1 MVDFNDIKFK
11 GKDENF
17 NNLKGGIK
25 RESITDSSLLN
36 IFDKVD
42 NNPKDGIL
50 DAKEVSV
57 FQQKVAEAA
66 QGGRD
71 AKLSK
76 REAGKYLEGLG
87 VKVENSALF
96 SFINKLSSESTK
108 VKSSTVNENG
118 DSVTEYEDGTTETI
132 KKDGTKIVKKGTTT
146 TTYKKNA
153 DGEYI
158 ISEEVFVDPQDG
170 STTTTTY
177 ENGKKATSKK
187 EYPNGN
193 IEDTT
198 YTDGKKSQT
207 VKTLSNGN
215 TETILYDGEE
225 QPQKRTVTKDD
236 GKTEEV
242 YEYTNG
248 SSFLTTKKENIGTDQ
263 ERVTT
268 YTKNQ
273 DGTITEKSEDSTGTK
288 EVIKD
293 GSNVIKEVV
302 KNNDG
307 SSYEKNVDGNVTTET
322 TIDKSGNKTVK
333 QTESQGENTVETVTD
348 ASKNKTRTVLNEN
361 GRALSQSYID
371 ARTGKTQ
378 SVTYDGNGNTTGIVV
393 QFGENAQRIANKFG
407 CTKEELL
414 EANGKKPG
422 EDFEVGET
430 IIVPKEIK
438 ANNKYLKN
446 RKSAEAAIRAKQID
460 TQYRRMGLKNY
471 ERSGEKFEYGGKTY
485 TVIGTM
491 KTRARLLVRDSKGNI
506 TVASHDNKI
515 LKESYVLATNAFDS
529 GEKVTGKARG
539 QNGDI
544 VDNGQYV
551 RIGKRD
557 AHGRSVVV
565 DKNGQQ
571 WIMAHDGTLLK
582 EEYVEA
588 SNVYDIAKDNLS
600 TSTFNKGIKYAKVNG
615 KVYYFSA
622 DGKVLDQ
629 KQAAKMEADAIIKEL
644 DDAADGFVFGLG
656 TDEEQMIKANKA
668 ITDPAVLAYINEH
681 YADKYA
687 DEVASG
693 KYKSAYEAFL
703 ASEIKDREVYTL
715 NADLVANGAILEQ
728 ARRDEVIFTN
738 LTTYGEHSENVNA
751 GLKAVTTR
759 TDYDNLQNASQKYN
773 EEHGIKGHF
782 EDQDSLQALLYHQT
796 DGDAEEMDAANRNL
810 TDGKSV
816 LTEEEKIRIK
826 AEVGTYYVEE
836 GNTEKAY
843 SSFNRDIYAQ
853 MDELLPEGK
862 KVADTASQADRMIAG
877 YGDFTNVQIAD
888 EAISYLK
895 KAAKAYKDTE
905 EQLSG
910 AAAVNGAG
918 TGAASIYHQNAE
930 DFATK
935 AFQLIKNDEILE
947 IIMKKA
953 PEDYK
958 NITEKIKFE
967 TSGDIDFSKLML
979 ESTSVE
985 AVLSQDEISK
995 NQQVVQL
1002 IKNNISLLEKSYRD
1016 SVDSEGF
1023 KMDFI
1028 NGMRQTMFMGTTRDD
1043 VDNVYAIANSNLNKL
1058 SMAAEGKLVDAN
1070 GQPIAF
1076 DKAVEM
1082 FTGMN
1087 LQELNNEYLT
1097 HQALGEAGFDVFTS
1111 LVTLPIGGAGA
1122 LKLVG
1127 SVGTIGKAVKTVK
1140 TLNNVVKAVGSGVA
1154 VGTGQYMI
1162 DSADMQT
1169 SVMGNTMERRAAAEN
1184 KAMEAGLS
1192 AAAGVGIGGAT
1203 EQVASRVSSTA
1214 GKVLTQATGYS
1225 ADLGSATA
1233 ITASFNGG
1241 DWTEGFGMN
1250 AGITSVGYI
1259 FGVRTS
1265 IKMNGVNAKSLD
1277 DLLKLHKLGFE
1288 NKNLPDPLSESNV
1301 NSLKKLKIDE
1311 AQNYLTDRGYKV
1323 EIKDNKLVY
1332 ADNQGLHELSFSK
1345 TDGVVSNILDTST
1358 KLSDTEFKQITD
1370 YMKKCDETE
1379 FNRIK
1384 QELIDGGLTEDQLKK
1399 LDEIVIST
1407 AERQSAT
1414 DINRFLKDNNIE
1426 VSDNKIINGN
1436 GNISFAKDGTKYTLY
1451 YENGKLTTCRVKID
1465 KETKR
1470 YYKYDSAG
1478 KKTDISKDEFLK
1490 LKESSNNKYNQ
1501 TINEL
1506 NGDSTPAPQPNDPAN
1521 DIKLKQKLGEKLHT
1535 LYVKI
1540 DAAIDKI
1547 KNIADFNKLKT
1558 IIETKFD
1565 KFKEEMNTLISK
1577 LKAKAQSL
1585 ELFDKPAQPSVI
1597 NTPSTDVQISE
1608 DIKKLFSEN
1617 TQNKLKSK
1625 LGNGQTAK
1633 LTKNDIEYTVKN
1645 NNGKIE
1651 IISQKTKSAVNQ
1663 SDPLTTPAQ
1672 TPDNNVPLKKLDYP
1686 EIFTPDSPIQL
1697 EHGQKYVINPA
1708 QNHNTQIS
1716 MGFGVANLDVNDKLF
1731 LQKFA
1736 ELKEGESFTVG
1747 SWEGN
1752 ADYKIGSMN
1761 LGVSREHFTV
1771 IKENGQMVIV
1781 DKKSTNGTKI
1791 QNNIHKPISSQE
1803 IKSYFVNNQ
1812 INPKLYNVNTS
1823 LGSLYLDEIDYKNIE
1838 KLMNVCNGRYINTW
1852 KSTSGTDHIE
1862 NIQKLALLAK
1872 TLRKI
1877 GAVDDYL
1884 KLGSHEWDLVVNT
1897 TCQKDPQAIHA
1908 IGTYKN
1914 SSQHINKAL
1923 SGQDPMDNIVK
1934 QQINELTNF
1943 LNGQTINKKVKLY
1956 RGDSYGGLSLLKT
1969 KNGKSVGAE
1978 MERLIANGASPA
1990 KIKKFVAENL
2000 QGKSILQERF
2010 MSTTL
2015 TKDIATNW
2023 AKKDICGKGYNKNGC
2038 IRWDIYAPAGTK
2050 GASVEDFTPY
2060 KLKENEVL
2068 LQRSSSL
2075 DIMNAEYDPNEN
2087 IWIITA
2093 MVRQ

>member
-11 GKDENF
+11 GKDDDF
-17 NNLKGGIK
+17 NTLKGGIK

-248 SSFLTTKKENIGTDQ
+248 SSFLTTKKENIGTNQ

-361 GRALSQSYID
+361 RRALSQSYTD

-378 SVTYDGNGNTTGIVV
+378 SVNYDGNGNTTGIVV

-407 CTKEELL
+407 CTKAELL

-644 DDAADGFVFGLG
+644 DDAADGLVFGLG

-728 ARRDEVIFTN
+728 TRRNEVIFTN

-877 YGDFTNVQIAD
+877 YGEFTNEQIAD

-895 KAAKAYKDTE
+895 KAAKAYQDTK

-910 AAAVNGAG
+910 VAAVNGAG
-918 TGAASIYHQNAE
+918 TGIASIYHQNAE

-1087 LQELNNEYLT
+1087 LQELNNEYLI

-1384 QELIDGGLTEDQLKK
+1384 QELMDGGLTEEQLKK
-1399 LDEIVIST
+1399 LDEVTPKPKPIT
-1407 AERQSAT
+1407 E
-1414 DINRFLKDNNIE
+1414 DNEEI
-1426 VSDNKIINGN
+1426 
-1436 GNISFAKDGTKYTLY
+1436 
-1451 YENGKLTTCRVKID
+1451 
-1465 KETKR
+1465 
-1470 YYKYDSAG
+1470 
-1478 KKTDISKDEFLK
+1478 
-1490 LKESSNNKYNQ
+1490 
-1501 TINEL
+1501 
-1506 NGDSTPAPQPNDPAN
+1506 DPAN
-1521 DIKLKQKLGEKLHT
+1521 DIKLKEKLGEKLHN

-1540 DAAIDKI
+1540 NNAIGQLKTIDGY
-1547 KNIADFNKLKT
+1547 NKLKT
-1558 IIETKFD
+1558 IIETNFS
-1565 KFKEEMNTLISK
+1565 KFKEEMSSLLSK

-1585 ELFDKPAQPSVI
+1585 KLFDNNSVEIHSPKAIKHSQSLSKNQQAELPS
-1597 NTPSTDVQISE
+1597 D
-1608 DIKKLFSEN
+1608 
-1617 TQNKLKSK
+1617 
-1625 LGNGQTAK
+1625 AK
-1633 LTKNDIEYTVKN
+1633 LIIGGEVLDMENLPPNIKNKIDNLQDGQSIKIGRDDINSN
-1645 NNGKIE
+1645 NNTI
-1651 IISQKTKSAVNQ
+1651 
-1663 SDPLTTPAQ
+1663 
-1672 TPDNNVPLKKLDYP
+1672 
-1686 EIFTPDSPIQL
+1686 
-1697 EHGQKYVINPA
+1697 
-1708 QNHNTQIS
+1708 
-1716 MGFGVANLDVNDKLF
+1716 
-1731 LQKFA
+1731 
-1736 ELKEGESFTVG
+1736 
-1747 SWEGN
+1747 
-1752 ADYKIGSMN
+1752 
-1761 LGVSREHFTV
+1761 SREHL
-1771 IKENGQMVIV
+1771 IIKKENGKLTIE
-1781 DKKSTNGTKI
+1781 DTSTNGIFMMDKEGFEAYKSI
-1791 QNNIHKPISSQE
+1791 QNRKLQNRELNTYEYEALEKQFLQNTDYDYVTLNKLMSKLDTSSHEFRNIMKYTTTNNKQILEQFVESGIKKGSTLGTKDITAQDLSLLMTFNRNNSNVTDLLSTPKNIDKFLDKTKQELTKLREVHGENYIIETGETWDISNKE
-1803 IKSYFVNNQ
+1803 IADAIEFGYTDFKGT
-1812 INPKLYNVNTS
+1812 NVKVSAADNILDDVENLIHGKDYIQKFDNNTS
-1823 LGSLYLDEIDYKNIE
+1823 LDKMFQSTQTGDVASINGTMFVNDGEKMVQLALKEDSFRELFPPVQRFSMHQGGVGTCYLDTSINILANSKKGRAKIYQMIGEEYQNGKKVYYTTTNNSNGQKTYFERFTRHGNHLLDKNGLAIIE
-1838 KLMNVCNGRYINTW
+1838 QGWC
-1852 KSTSGTDHIE
+1852 
-1862 NIQKLALLAK
+1862 
-1872 TLRKI
+1872 
-1877 GAVDDYL
+1877 
-1884 KLGSHEWDLVVNT
+1884 
-1897 TCQKDPQAIHA
+1897 
-1908 IGTYKN
+1908 KN
-1914 SSQHINKAL
+1914 SARSARMWNPGATQIMLANEGGNGIDALYGLTGDRAIMIDNKPEIEQKI
-1923 SGQDPMDNIVK
+1923 S
-1934 QQINELTNF
+1934 ELASRDDVF
-1943 LNGQTINKKVKLY
+1943 I
-1956 RGDSYGGLSLLKT
+1956 YGGTRNVDGQGHDKYLNKT
-1969 KNGKSVGAE
+1969 YNLAQTHAYSIKGYDKNTNSV
-1978 MERLIANGASPA
+1978 LIANPWHSGVE
-1990 KIKKFVAENL
+1990 IKVPMDEFLKQFR
-2000 QGKSILQERF
+2000 SIQ
-2010 MSTTL
+2010 
-2015 TKDIATNW
+2015 IA
-2023 AKKDICGKGYNKNGC
+2023 
-2038 IRWDIYAPAGTK
+2038 
-2050 GASVEDFTPY
+2050 
-2060 KLKENEVL
+2060 
-2068 LQRSSSL
+2068 Q
-2075 DIMNAEYDPNEN
+2075 IM
-2087 IWIITA
+2087 
-2093 MVRQ
+2093 

>member
-11 GKDENF
+11 GKDDDF
-17 NNLKGGIK
+17 NTLKGGIK

-248 SSFLTTKKENIGTDQ
+248 SSFLTTKKENVGTDQ

-333 QTESQGENTVETVTD
+333 QTVSQGENTVETITD

-407 CTKEELL
+407 CTKAELL

-644 DDAADGFVFGLG
+644 DDAADGLVFGLG

-877 YGDFTNVQIAD
+877 YGEFTNEQIAD

-895 KAAKAYKDTE
+895 KAAKAYQDTK

-910 AAAVNGAG
+910 VAAVNGAG
-918 TGAASIYHQNAE
+918 TGIASIYHQNAE

-1127 SVGTIGKAVKTVK
+1127 SLGTVGKAVKTVK

-1162 DSADMQT
+1162 DRADMQT

-1323 EIKDNKLVY
+1323 EIKDDKLVY

-1384 QELIDGGLTEDQLKK
+1384 QELMDGGLTEEQLKK
-1399 LDEIVIST
+1399 LDEVTPKPKPIT
-1407 AERQSAT
+1407 E
-1414 DINRFLKDNNIE
+1414 DNEEI
-1426 VSDNKIINGN
+1426 
-1436 GNISFAKDGTKYTLY
+1436 
-1451 YENGKLTTCRVKID
+1451 
-1465 KETKR
+1465 
-1470 YYKYDSAG
+1470 
-1478 KKTDISKDEFLK
+1478 
-1490 LKESSNNKYNQ
+1490 
-1501 TINEL
+1501 
-1506 NGDSTPAPQPNDPAN
+1506 DPAN
-1521 DIKLKQKLGEKLHT
+1521 DIKLKEKLGEKLHN

-1540 DAAIDKI
+1540 NNAIGQLKTIDGY
-1547 KNIADFNKLKT
+1547 NKLKT
-1558 IIETKFD
+1558 IIETNFS
-1565 KFKEEMNTLISK
+1565 KFKEEMSSLLSK

-1585 ELFDKPAQPSVI
+1585 KLFDNNSVEIHSPKAIKHSQSLSKNQQAELPS
-1597 NTPSTDVQISE
+1597 D
-1608 DIKKLFSEN
+1608 
-1617 TQNKLKSK
+1617 
-1625 LGNGQTAK
+1625 AK
-1633 LTKNDIEYTVKN
+1633 LIIGGEVLDMENLPPNIKNKIDNLQDGQSIKIGRDDINSN
-1645 NNGKIE
+1645 NNTI
-1651 IISQKTKSAVNQ
+1651 
-1663 SDPLTTPAQ
+1663 
-1672 TPDNNVPLKKLDYP
+1672 
-1686 EIFTPDSPIQL
+1686 
-1697 EHGQKYVINPA
+1697 
-1708 QNHNTQIS
+1708 
-1716 MGFGVANLDVNDKLF
+1716 
-1731 LQKFA
+1731 
-1736 ELKEGESFTVG
+1736 
-1747 SWEGN
+1747 
-1752 ADYKIGSMN
+1752 
-1761 LGVSREHFTV
+1761 SREHL
-1771 IKENGQMVIV
+1771 IIKKENGKLTIE
-1781 DKKSTNGTKI
+1781 DTSTNGIFMMDKEGFEAYKSI
-1791 QNNIHKPISSQE
+1791 QNRKLQNRELNTYEYEALEKQFLQNTDYDYVTLNKLMSKLDTSSHEFRNIMKYTTTNNKQILEQFVESGIKKGSTLGTKDITAQDLSLLMTFNRNNSNVTDLLSTPKNIDKFLDKTKQELTKLREVHGENYIIETGETWDISNKE
-1803 IKSYFVNNQ
+1803 IADAIEFGYTDFKGT
-1812 INPKLYNVNTS
+1812 NVKVSAADNILDDVENLIHGKDYIQKFDNNTS
-1823 LGSLYLDEIDYKNIE
+1823 LDKMFQSTQTGDVASINGTMFVNDGEKMVQLALKEDSFRELFPPVQRFSMHQGGVGTCYLDTSINILANSKKGRAKIYQMIGEEYQNGKKVYYTTTNNSNGQKTYFERFTRHGNHLLDKNGLAIIE
-1838 KLMNVCNGRYINTW
+1838 QGWC
-1852 KSTSGTDHIE
+1852 
-1862 NIQKLALLAK
+1862 
-1872 TLRKI
+1872 
-1877 GAVDDYL
+1877 
-1884 KLGSHEWDLVVNT
+1884 
-1897 TCQKDPQAIHA
+1897 
-1908 IGTYKN
+1908 KN
-1914 SSQHINKAL
+1914 SARSARMWNPGATQIMLANEGGNGIDALYGLTGDRAIMIDNKPEIEQKI
-1923 SGQDPMDNIVK
+1923 S
-1934 QQINELTNF
+1934 ELASRDDVF
-1943 LNGQTINKKVKLY
+1943 I
-1956 RGDSYGGLSLLKT
+1956 YGGTRNVDGQGHDKYLNKT
-1969 KNGKSVGAE
+1969 YNLAQTHAYSIKGYDKNTNSV
-1978 MERLIANGASPA
+1978 LIANPWHSGVE
-1990 KIKKFVAENL
+1990 IKVPMDEFLKQFR
-2000 QGKSILQERF
+2000 SIQ
-2010 MSTTL
+2010 
-2015 TKDIATNW
+2015 IA
-2023 AKKDICGKGYNKNGC
+2023 
-2038 IRWDIYAPAGTK
+2038 
-2050 GASVEDFTPY
+2050 
-2060 KLKENEVL
+2060 
-2068 LQRSSSL
+2068 Q
-2075 DIMNAEYDPNEN
+2075 IM
-2087 IWIITA
+2087 
-2093 MVRQ
+2093 

>member
-11 GKDENF
+11 GKDDDF
-17 NNLKGGIK
+17 NTLKGGIK

-215 TETILYDGEE
+215 TETILYGGEE

-333 QTESQGENTVETVTD
+333 QTVSQGENTVETITD
-348 ASKNKTRTVLNEN
+348 VSKNKTRTVLNEN

-539 QNGDI
+539 QNGN
-544 VDNGQYV
+544 VVNNGEYV
-551 RIGKRD
+551 RIGERD

-751 GLKAVTTR
+751 GLNAVTTR

-877 YGDFTNVQIAD
+877 YGEFTNEQIAD

-895 KAAKAYKDTE
+895 KAAKAYQDTK

-910 AAAVNGAG
+910 VAAVNGAG
-918 TGAASIYHQNAE
+918 TGIASIYHQNAE

-1076 DKAVEM
+1076 NKAVEM

-1162 DSADMQT
+1162 DRADMQT

-1384 QELIDGGLTEDQLKK
+1384 QELMDGGLTEEQLKK
-1399 LDEIVIST
+1399 LDEVTPKPKPIT
-1407 AERQSAT
+1407 E
-1414 DINRFLKDNNIE
+1414 DNEEI
-1426 VSDNKIINGN
+1426 
-1436 GNISFAKDGTKYTLY
+1436 
-1451 YENGKLTTCRVKID
+1451 
-1465 KETKR
+1465 
-1470 YYKYDSAG
+1470 
-1478 KKTDISKDEFLK
+1478 
-1490 LKESSNNKYNQ
+1490 
-1501 TINEL
+1501 
-1506 NGDSTPAPQPNDPAN
+1506 DPAN
-1521 DIKLKQKLGEKLHT
+1521 DIKLKEKLGEKLHN

-1540 DAAIDKI
+1540 NNAIGQLKTIDGY
-1547 KNIADFNKLKT
+1547 NKLKT
-1558 IIETKFD
+1558 IIETNFS
-1565 KFKEEMNTLISK
+1565 KFKEEMSSLLSK

-1585 ELFDKPAQPSVI
+1585 KLFDNNSVEIQSPKAIKHSQSLSKNQQTELPS
-1597 NTPSTDVQISE
+1597 D
-1608 DIKKLFSEN
+1608 
-1617 TQNKLKSK
+1617 
-1625 LGNGQTAK
+1625 AK
-1633 LTKNDIEYTVKN
+1633 LIIGGEVLDMENLPPNIKNKIDNLQDGQSIKIGRDDINSN
-1645 NNGKIE
+1645 NNTI
-1651 IISQKTKSAVNQ
+1651 
-1663 SDPLTTPAQ
+1663 
-1672 TPDNNVPLKKLDYP
+1672 
-1686 EIFTPDSPIQL
+1686 
-1697 EHGQKYVINPA
+1697 
-1708 QNHNTQIS
+1708 
-1716 MGFGVANLDVNDKLF
+1716 
-1731 LQKFA
+1731 
-1736 ELKEGESFTVG
+1736 
-1747 SWEGN
+1747 
-1752 ADYKIGSMN
+1752 
-1761 LGVSREHFTV
+1761 SREHL
-1771 IKENGQMVIV
+1771 IIKKENGKLTIE
-1781 DKKSTNGTKI
+1781 DTSTNGTFMMDKQDFEAYKSI
-1791 QNNIHKPISSQE
+1791 QNRKLQNRELNTYEYEALEKQFLQSTDYDFVTLNKLMSKLDTSSHEFRNIMKYTTTNNKQILEQFVESGIKKGSILGTKDITAQDLSLLMTFNRNNSNVTDLLSTPKNIDKFLDKTKQELTKLREVHGENYIIETGENWDISNKE
-1803 IKSYFVNNQ
+1803 IADAIEFGYTDFKGT
-1812 INPKLYNVNTS
+1812 NVKVSAADNILDDVENLIHGKDYIQKFDNNTS
-1823 LGSLYLDEIDYKNIE
+1823 LDKMFQSTQTGDVASINGTMFVNDGEKMVQLALKEDSFRELFPPVQRFSMHQGRVGTCYLDTSINILANSKKGRAKIYQMIGE
-1838 KLMNVCNGRYINTW
+1838 EYQNGKKVYYTTTHNGNGQKTYFERFTRHANHLLDRNGLAI
-1852 KSTSGTDHIE
+1852 IE
-1862 NIQKLALLAK
+1862 Q
-1872 TLRKI
+1872 
-1877 GAVDDYL
+1877 GY
-1884 KLGSHEWDLVVNT
+1884 
-1897 TCQKDPQAIHA
+1897 C
-1908 IGTYKN
+1908 KN
-1914 SSQHINKAL
+1914 SGRIAREWKPGETQIMLANKYGYGDEAL
-1923 SGQDPMDNIVK
+1923 YGLTGDKAIMIMDKNDMKKKI
-1934 QQINELTNF
+1934 ISLAGRDDEFIFGGTRDI
-1943 LNGQTINKKVKLY
+1943 NGQ
-1956 RGDSYGGLSLLKT
+1956 GDDKYLNRDYDLAQTHAYSIKGYD
-1969 KNGKSVGAE
+1969 KNTNSV
-1978 MERLIANGASPA
+1978 LIANPWHSGVE
-1990 KIKKFVAENL
+1990 IKVPMDEFLKQF
-2000 QGKSILQERF
+2000 S
-2010 MSTTL
+2010 
-2015 TKDIATNW
+2015 DIEIA
-2023 AKKDICGKGYNKNGC
+2023 
-2038 IRWDIYAPAGTK
+2038 
-2050 GASVEDFTPY
+2050 
-2060 KLKENEVL
+2060 
-2068 LQRSSSL
+2068 Q
-2075 DIMNAEYDPNEN
+2075 IM
-2087 IWIITA
+2087 
-2093 MVRQ
+2093 

>member
-11 GKDENF
+11 GKDDDF
-17 NNLKGGIK
+17 NTLKGGIK

-158 ISEEVFVDPQDG
+158 ISEEVFVDSKDG

-177 ENGKKATSKK
+177 EDGKMTTSKK

-198 YTDGKKSQT
+198 YTGGKKSQT

-248 SSFLTTKKENIGTDQ
+248 SSFLTTKKENIGTNQ

-333 QTESQGENTVETVTD
+333 QTVSQGENTVETITD

-407 CTKEELL
+407 CTKAELL

-539 QNGDI
+539 QNGN
-544 VDNGQYV
+544 VVNNGEYV
-551 RIGKRD
+551 RIGERD

-622 DGKVLDQ
+622 GGKVLDQ

-877 YGDFTNVQIAD
+877 YGEFTNEQIAD

-895 KAAKAYKDTE
+895 KAAKAYQDTE

-910 AAAVNGAG
+910 VAAVNGAG
-918 TGAASIYHQNAE
+918 TGTASIYHQNAE

-1127 SVGTIGKAVKTVK
+1127 SLGTVGKAVKTVK

-1162 DSADMQT
+1162 DRADMQT

-1384 QELIDGGLTEDQLKK
+1384 QELMDGGLTEEQLKK
-1399 LDEIVIST
+1399 LDEVTPKPKPIT
-1407 AERQSAT
+1407 E
-1414 DINRFLKDNNIE
+1414 DNEEI
-1426 VSDNKIINGN
+1426 
-1436 GNISFAKDGTKYTLY
+1436 
-1451 YENGKLTTCRVKID
+1451 
-1465 KETKR
+1465 
-1470 YYKYDSAG
+1470 
-1478 KKTDISKDEFLK
+1478 
-1490 LKESSNNKYNQ
+1490 
-1501 TINEL
+1501 
-1506 NGDSTPAPQPNDPAN
+1506 DPAN
-1521 DIKLKQKLGEKLHT
+1521 DIKLKEKLGEKLHN

-1540 DAAIDKI
+1540 NNAIGQLKTIDGY
-1547 KNIADFNKLKT
+1547 NKLKT
-1558 IIETKFD
+1558 IIETNFS
-1565 KFKEEMNTLISK
+1565 KFKEEMSSLLSK

-1585 ELFDKPAQPSVI
+1585 KLFDNNSVEIHSPKAIKHSQSLSKNQQAELPS
-1597 NTPSTDVQISE
+1597 D
-1608 DIKKLFSEN
+1608 
-1617 TQNKLKSK
+1617 
-1625 LGNGQTAK
+1625 AK
-1633 LTKNDIEYTVKN
+1633 LIIGGEVLDMENLPPNIKNKIDNLQDGQSIKIGRDDINSN
-1645 NNGKIE
+1645 NNTI
-1651 IISQKTKSAVNQ
+1651 
-1663 SDPLTTPAQ
+1663 
-1672 TPDNNVPLKKLDYP
+1672 
-1686 EIFTPDSPIQL
+1686 
-1697 EHGQKYVINPA
+1697 
-1708 QNHNTQIS
+1708 
-1716 MGFGVANLDVNDKLF
+1716 
-1731 LQKFA
+1731 
-1736 ELKEGESFTVG
+1736 
-1747 SWEGN
+1747 
-1752 ADYKIGSMN
+1752 
-1761 LGVSREHFTV
+1761 SREHL
-1771 IKENGQMVIV
+1771 IIKKENGKLTIE
-1781 DKKSTNGTKI
+1781 DTSTNGIFMMDKEGFEAYKSI
-1791 QNNIHKPISSQE
+1791 QNRKLQNRELNTYEYEALEKQFLQNTDYDYVTLNKLMSKLDTSSHEFRNIMKYTTTNNKQILEQFVESGIKKGSTLGTKDITAQDLSLLMTFNRNNSNVTDLLSTPKNIDKFLDKTKQELTKLREVHGENYIIETGETWDISNKE
-1803 IKSYFVNNQ
+1803 IADAIEFGYTDFKGT
-1812 INPKLYNVNTS
+1812 NVKVSAADNILDDVENLIHGKDYIQKFDNNTS
-1823 LGSLYLDEIDYKNIE
+1823 LDKMFQSTQTGDVASINGTMFVNDGEKMVQLALKEDSFRELFPPVQRFSMHQGGVGTCYLDTSINILANSKKGRAKIYQMIGEEYQNGKKVYYTTTNNSNGQKTYFERFTRHGNHLLDKNGLAIIE
-1838 KLMNVCNGRYINTW
+1838 QGWC
-1852 KSTSGTDHIE
+1852 
-1862 NIQKLALLAK
+1862 
-1872 TLRKI
+1872 
-1877 GAVDDYL
+1877 
-1884 KLGSHEWDLVVNT
+1884 
-1897 TCQKDPQAIHA
+1897 
-1908 IGTYKN
+1908 KN
-1914 SSQHINKAL
+1914 SARSARMWNPGATQIMLANEGGNGIDALYGLTGDRAIMIDNKPEIEQKI
-1923 SGQDPMDNIVK
+1923 S
-1934 QQINELTNF
+1934 ELASRDDVF
-1943 LNGQTINKKVKLY
+1943 I
-1956 RGDSYGGLSLLKT
+1956 YGGTRNVDGQGHDKYLNKT
-1969 KNGKSVGAE
+1969 YNLAQTHAYSIKGYDKNTNSV
-1978 MERLIANGASPA
+1978 LIANPWHSGVE
-1990 KIKKFVAENL
+1990 IKVPMDEFLKQFR
-2000 QGKSILQERF
+2000 SIQ
-2010 MSTTL
+2010 
-2015 TKDIATNW
+2015 IA
-2023 AKKDICGKGYNKNGC
+2023 
-2038 IRWDIYAPAGTK
+2038 
-2050 GASVEDFTPY
+2050 
-2060 KLKENEVL
+2060 
-2068 LQRSSSL
+2068 Q
-2075 DIMNAEYDPNEN
+2075 IM
-2087 IWIITA
+2087 
-2093 MVRQ
+2093 